1 MPMIPEAFIAM
12 HAVARI
18 GAIHCVVFGGFAP
31 EELSSRLNHTKAK
44 MIITASTG
52 IEPNKLIPYIGNV
65 DKACQLAGIPELK
78 RIIVQRPEHLE
89 SNLDSKVYLD
99 YYEEMAKVQT
109 GHDCV
114 PVEGEHPFF
123 TMYTSGTTGQ
133 PKGIYR
139 SHGGMLVA
147 YNYSQNFIFDI
158 QRGNVMMATS
168 DIGWIV
174 GHQFIIYGPL
184 IRGGTS
190 VMYEGKPAGTPD
202 AGVMWRMIQ
211 EYKVKSFFIAPTGI
225 RAIKKD
231 DYEGELIKNYDLS
244 SLESVHLA
252 GERCDPETFKWIL
265 QHLPDK
271 HLNDNWWQTET
282 GWPMSCNYIN
292 LTTFPTKIGSA
303 TKPTPGWDVRL
314 MDDNDKEIHEHNITG
329 KIVVK
334 LPCPPGH
341 MDGLWGNDESYIQK
355 YLESPAGY
363 YLTGD
368 AGVFDEDGYL

>member
-1 MPMIPEAFIAM
+1 
-12 HAVARI
+12 
-18 GAIHCVVFGGFAP
+18 
-31 EELSSRLNHTKAK
+31 
-44 MIITASTG
+44 
-52 IEPNKLIPYIGNV
+52 
-65 DKACQLAGIPELK
+65 
-78 RIIVQRPEHLE
+78 
-89 SNLDSKVYLD
+89 
-99 YYEEMAKVQT
+99 
-109 GHDCV
+109 
-114 PVEGEHPFF
+114 
-123 TMYTSGTTGQ
+123 
-133 PKGIYR
+133 
-139 SHGGMLVA
+139 
-147 YNYSQNFIFDI
+147 
-158 QRGNVMMATS
+158 
-168 DIGWIV
+168 
-174 GHQFIIYGPL
+174 
-184 IRGGTS
+184 
-190 VMYEGKPAGTPD
+190 MYEGKPAGTPD

-211 EYKVKSFFIAPTGI
+211 EYKVKSFFIAPTGV